1 MSEAPPR
8 PPKPTTTTTTEA
20 APPVPPKPQQQQ
32 QQQQSS
38 GWGGWFGWGSKPAAE
53 KPKEEQQQQQQT
65 QAQPQQQQQQQQGN
79 GWGNWF
85 GWGSNNDSAAAQAP
99 PSPQIEPLDPSVFKY
114 TGSIPLAKVGERDV
128 NKAKNCY
135 WETSANHFVVRS
147 KTYLSDHVKV
157 ESAPSLCRLVSADL
171 LRSKTK
177 LRSYASTPDYPVH
190 AHPDKQFIVVNWT
203 VPTTVPLTFSECF
216 LVPEE
221 ETEENKVG
229 LALLRRYMS
238 ADESDEFRNNRLKLI
253 PNIVEGPWVVKSAV
267 GKTPAIIGNKLTTT
281 YYRGK
286 NFFEVNID
294 VGSSYIASGI
304 WGLVSS
310 YVTSLVID
318 LGLVIQANEVEDLP
332 EHIFGVIRVAHVD
345 LGSSYIKDIPDSYV
359 DVPEVLPPKPPK
371 PAAAPAPAAPAAE
384 AAAPAA
390 PAAPAAE
397 TAAPAAPAAPAAEA
411 AAPAAPAEEKP
422 AETA

>member
-1 MSEAPPR
+1 MSDAPPPV
-8 PPKPTTTTTTEA
+8 PPKPTAAAPAAPAKTEDA
-20 APPVPPKPQQQQ
+20 PPPVPPKPQQ
-32 QQQQSS
+32 SS
-38 GWGGWFGWGSKPAAE
+38 GWGWFGWGSSKPAEPE
-53 KPKEEQQQQQQT
+53 KPKEEQP
-65 QAQPQQQQQQQQGN
+65 AQQQQQQGS
-79 GWGNWF
+79 GWGSWF
-85 GWGSNNDSAAAQAP
+85 GWGSSNPAPQAP

-114 TGSIPLAKVGERDV
+114 TGSIPLGKIGERDIS
-128 NKAKNCY
+128 KAKNCY
-135 WETSANHFVVRS
+135 WETSASHFVVRS
-147 KTYLSDHVKV
+147 KSYLTDRVKV
-157 ESAPSLCRLVSADL
+157 ESASSICRLVSADL

-203 VPTTVPLTFSECF
+203 VPTAVPLTFSECF
-216 LVPEE
+216 VLPDE

-238 ADESDEFRNNRLKLI
+238 AEETDEFRNNRLKLI
-253 PNIVEGPWVVKSAV
+253 PNIVDGPWVVKSAV

-332 EHIFGVIRVAHVD
+332 EHVFGVIRVVHVD
-345 LGSSYIKDIPDSYV
+345 LAGNYIKDIPEDYV
-359 DVPEVLPPKPPK
+359 DVPEVLPPKPQK
-371 PAAAPAPAAPAAE
+371 PAEAAE

-390 PAAPAAE
+390 PAA
-397 TAAPAAPAAPAAEA
+397 
-411 AAPAAPAEEKP
+411 EESKTGGD
-422 AETA
+422 A

>member
-1 MSEAPPR
+1 MSDAP
-8 PPKPTTTTTTEA
+8 
-20 APPVPPKPQQQQ
+20 PPVPPKPAAPAPAPKTEDAPPPVPPKPAA
-32 QQQQSS
+32 QQQQSGG
-38 GWGGWFGWGSKPAAE
+38 GWGSWFGWGSKPAAQPEAE
-53 KPKEEQQQQQQT
+53 KPKEEAQPAQQQQQQS
-65 QAQPQQQQQQQQGN
+65 GG
-79 GWGNWF
+79 GWGSWF
-85 GWGSNNDSAAAQAP
+85 GWGSSSSQPAQPAP
-99 PSPQIEPLDPSVFKY
+99 PSPQIEPLDPAVFPY
-114 TGSIPLAKVGERDV
+114 TGSIPLGKIGERDIT
-128 NKAKNCY
+128 KAKNCY
-135 WETSANHFVVRS
+135 WETSSNHFVVRS
-147 KTYLSDHVKV
+147 KSYLTDRVKV
-157 ESAPSLCRLVSADL
+157 ESAPSICRLVSADL

-177 LRSYASTPDYPVH
+177 LRSYASTPDYPTQ

-216 LVPEE
+216 LIPE

-229 LALLRRYMS
+229 LSLLKRYMS
-238 ADESDEFRNNRLKLI
+238 AEESDDFRNNRLKLI

-332 EHIFGVIRVAHVD
+332 EHIFGVIRVVHVD
-345 LGSSYIKDIPDSYV
+345 LAGNYIKEIPDSYV
-359 DVPEVLPPKPPK
+359 DVPEVVPPVPPK
-371 PAAAPAPAAPAAE
+371 PAAPAPAPAA
-384 AAAPAA
+384 
-390 PAAPAAE
+390 
-397 TAAPAAPAAPAAEA
+397 
-411 AAPAAPAEEKP
+411 AAPAEDKEEAAPKEDAPKEETP
-422 AETA
+422 AV

>member
-1 MSEAPPR
+1 M
-8 PPKPTTTTTTEA
+8 
-20 APPVPPKPQQQQ
+20 PPKPQQKQQ
-32 QQQQSS
+32 QQQGS
-38 GWGGWFGWGSKPAAE
+38 GWGSWFGWGSKPAAE
-53 KPKEEQQQQQQT
+53 KPKEEQAQA
-65 QAQPQQQQQQQQGN
+65 QAQPQQQQQQQQQGS

-128 NKAKNCY
+128 AKAKNCY
-135 WETSANHFVVRS
+135 WETSASHFVVRS

-157 ESAPSLCRLVSADL
+157 ESASSICRLVSADL
-171 LRSKTK
+171 LRSNTK

-238 ADESDEFRNNRLKLI
+238 AEESDDFRNNRLKLI

-294 VGSSYIASGI
+294 VGSSYIATGI

-332 EHIFGVIRVAHVD
+332 EHIFGVIRIAHVD
-345 LGSSYIKDIPDSYV
+345 LGASYIKDIPDSYV

-371 PAAAPAPAAPAAE
+371 PAAPAPAAE
-384 AAAPAA
+384 AAAAPAPATEAA
-390 PAAPAAE
+390 PAP
-397 TAAPAAPAAPAAEA
+397 APAAEA
-411 AAPAAPAEEKP
+411 APAPAEEKP
-422 AETA
+422 AGEA